1 MSQPCPYCGNRD
13 FEEEDGLLVCT
24 SCGRQQEGGLQVA
37 DDDADFGTQG
47 KLVRRKIE
55 RQKVKVTKSE
65 ATYTCNPLD
74 ANRDSLSWC

>member
-37 DDDADFGTQG
+37 DDDADFGAQG

-55 RQKVKVTKSE
+55 RQKVKVTKSK
-65 ATYTCNPLD
+65 AIRPYALLY
-74 ANRDSLSWC
+74 ANL